1 MAELST
7 RLVSDWLYQFWL
19 YSFNTAKYW
28 GEGPRYWKAQNLGF
42 VVNVDTSQHEMI
54 STTPMASIESR
65 DQRDHS
71 TDNVSPSP
79 LCRWSIHILQESYEA
94 VSNPLSESYDEP
106 DMSNSMQPWPETWRH
121 PPFEERL
128 QNNLIHHDFSSIN
141 REDIPLAID
150 VVANT
155 AKRSPD
161 QLRMEALGFAIM
173 GRNPSLVA
181 DLLGEVIDADQN
193 IESLHPLHLAT
204 SFLDGSK
211 SCCQVFHLISYVIG
225 SNRNAYINEL
235 GHTVLDNLM
244 ITILKN
250 HTSIRPGIVDDALR
264 GESHFSSEQVS
275 ICGRWDADSECYRA
289 LLASGIS
296 TIPFTWKHKFC
307 HTSIQV
313 VCHCIELA
321 SSHVIGGLLERTPS
335 GLFLKHC
342 PCCGLKLQLLPLHT
356 LVLTAFWLGN
366 NGCEDEDLFGIICCL
381 LSLISCSI
389 DEHLS
394 HTAEISL
401 SLLLGDDDYHTCTH
415 SSLSPLEMAEIIW
428 ETKVSDWS
436 TRAVIGWQV
445 FLHILREATEG
456 LVDPDMQLDSYTPDY
471 LSDCD
476 FHRDSDYSRG
486 SFGASN
492 RLGHIWAAAQTEL
505 LTYRRREE
513 DAPWM
518 SENFDME
525 ALLQSL
531 ETKTTVSMPLVQN
544 RMMKSYCPCGI
555 FGDER
560 AYDFY
565 CLRREEAAAYYFS
578 NLDDWAQTSIVDDSI
593 TKEFQ
598 NMFGS

>member
-1 MAELST
+1 MAKLST
-7 RLVSDWLYQFWL
+7 RLVSNWLYQFWL

-42 VVNVDTSQHEMI
+42 VVNVDTSQHEVI
-54 STTPMASIESR
+54 STPPIAHIAPL
-65 DQRDHS
+65 DQRGHS
-71 TDNVSPSP
+71 TENVCPSQ
-79 LCRWSIHILQESYEA
+79 LCQWSIHVLQEGYEA
-94 VSNPLSESYDEP
+94 VPSPLSESYDEP
-106 DMSNSMQPWPETWRH
+106 DSSNSMQPWPETWHH

-128 QNNLIHHDFSSIN
+128 QDNLIHHDFSSIN

-150 VVANT
+150 VVANA

-161 QLRMEALGFAIM
+161 QLRIEALGFAIM

-181 DLLGEVIDADQN
+181 DLLGKVMDADQN
-193 IESLHPLHLAT
+193 IESLYPLHLAT

-211 SCCQVFHLISYVIG
+211 SCCQVFHLISYAMG
-225 SNRNAYINEL
+225 SKRNVYVNEL

-244 ITILKN
+244 IAILKN
-250 HTSIRPGIVDDALR
+250 HTSIHPGIVDDALR
-264 GESHFSSEQVS
+264 GESHFESEQVS

-307 HTSIQV
+307 HTSIQA
-313 VCHCIELA
+313 VCHCIELVSDNIIA
-321 SSHVIGGLLERTPS
+321 GLPERTPS

-366 NGCEDEDLFGIICCL
+366 NGCEDEDLFGIIYCL
-381 LSLISCSI
+381 LSMISCRMGKQ
-389 DEHLS
+389 LS
-394 HTAEISL
+394 LTAEISL
-401 SLLLGDDDYHTCTH
+401 SLLLGDDDNHTCTH

-428 ETKVSDWS
+428 ETKVGGWS
-436 TRAVIGWQV
+436 TRAAMGWQV
-445 FLHILREATEG
+445 FLHILREAEEC
-456 LVDPDMQLDSYTPDY
+456 LVDWDGQLDSSTPGY
-471 LSDCD
+471 LSDCH
-476 FHRDSDYSRG
+476 FHLDKSDRRE

-492 RLGHIWAAAQTEL
+492 RLGHIWAAVQTEL
-505 LTYRRREE
+505 LTYRRCEE

-544 RMMKSYCPCGI
+544 SMMKAYCPCGM
-555 FGDER
+555 FEDKHD
-560 AYDFY
+560 YD

-578 NLDDWAQTSIVDDSI
+578 NFDDWARTSIVDDSI
-593 TKEFQ
+593 TKVFL
-598 NMFGS
+598 SLW